1 MAVEFILLSGQ
12 VPLTS
17 KYHFMNRGALKCPHL
32 DLFLVILFRNYR
44 LSWFCCQEVV
54 DYIISDILP
63 DLTAIAA
70 SLVLTG
76 NIGAVIFMFS
86 LQLL

>member
-54 DYIISDILP
+54 DIPDILP
-63 DLTAIAA
+63 DLTAG
-70 SLVLTG
+70 LVFTS
-76 NIGAVIFMFS
+76 NISAIFMFP